1 MIKCGFIRFSNFTRL
16 ISITFL
22 KHYILFLLFFFFF
35 LSIPVL
41 YQFLYNLLLLT
52 YWNFTDV
59 DATFLPEL
67 PMQILLLS
75 TVSISRKH
83 KYLFNCFTIRAILHL
98 TGVFVIFEMVV
109 LLSAKSIL
117 LKCYKFIF
125 F

>member
-1 MIKCGFIRFSNFTRL
+1 MWFHKVQQFRKTYFYNIFKTLYSFS
-16 ISITFL
+16 SFL
-22 KHYILFLLFFFFF
+22 FFF
-35 LSIPVL
+35 LSMPVL

>member
-1 MIKCGFIRFSNFTRL
+1 MWFHKVQQFHKTYFYNIFKTLYSFS
-16 ISITFL
+16 SFL
-22 KHYILFLLFFFFF
+22 FFF

>member
-1 MIKCGFIRFSNFTRL
+1 MWFHKVQQFHKTYFYNIFKTLYSFS
-16 ISITFL
+16 SFL
-22 KHYILFLLFFFFF
+22 FFF
-35 LSIPVL
+35 LSIPVF

>member
-1 MIKCGFIRFSNFTRL
+1 MWFHKVQQFHKTYFYNIFKTLYSFS
-16 ISITFL
+16 SFL
-22 KHYILFLLFFFFF
+22 FFF

-117 LKCYKFIF
+117 LKCYKFF
-125 F
+125 FF

>member
-1 MIKCGFIRFSNFTRL
+1 MWFHKVQQFHKTYFYNIFKTLYSFS
-16 ISITFL
+16 SFL
-22 KHYILFLLFFFFF
+22 FFF
-35 LSIPVL
+35 LSMPVL

>member
-1 MIKCGFIRFSNFTRL
+1 MWFHKVQQFHKTYFYNIFKTLYSFS
-16 ISITFL
+16 SFL
-22 KHYILFLLFFFFF
+22 FFF
-35 LSIPVL
+35 LSMPVL

-67 PMQILLLS
+67 LMQILLLS

>member
-1 MIKCGFIRFSNFTRL
+1 MWFHKVQQFHKTYFYNIFKTLYSFS
-16 ISITFL
+16 SFL
-22 KHYILFLLFFFFF
+22 FFF

-59 DATFLPEL
+59 YATFLPEL